1 MAEKRKESRGRT
13 LNCISLQRCSSI
25 KMAPYFKD
33 CTSDIETTVSR
44 TVFKLFLEQSSK
56 DCSFSKD
63 VELYQFAE
71 VLIDKNDSLL

>member
-1 MAEKRKESRGRT
+1 
-13 LNCISLQRCSSI
+13 
-25 KMAPYFKD
+25 MAPYFKD